1 MPKKTKISTT
11 LARKLPAK
19 NSLETP
25 PIPLNST
32 PGMRNNP
39 FAGFLVVLTVVMM
52 VFTAANTY
60 QYILW
65 TTRFQMMLAQYAG
78 MENNRLTVQALANE
92 TLQYSRTN
100 PAVEPLLQQFNILP
114 KSTNVLVPAT
124 EQPLPQ

>member
-1 MPKKTKISTT
+1 
-11 LARKLPAK
+11 
-19 NSLETP
+19 
-25 PIPLNST
+25 
-32 PGMRNNP
+32 MRNNP

-52 VFTAANTY
+52 VFTAVNTY

-92 TLQYSRTN
+92 TLQYSKTH

-114 KSTNVLVPAT
+114 KSTNILAPSV
-124 EQPLPQ
+124 EQPMPK